1 MRIAILGA
9 NGRSGKAC
17 VEAMLA
23 AGYTIRAG
31 IHSSR
36 GAVNQTNVEYVPFDG
51 TDATSVAN
59 LIISCDAVISLV
71 GHVKGSPAFMQTDTI
86 KNVITVMHDQHI
98 TRLISLTGTGVRF
111 SGDEPSLIDRFL
123 NFGIKLIDPK
133 RINDGIRHAEV
144 IRNSDVNWTIIR
156 VLKLTN
162 GKSDG
167 YTLTSGGPAQITT
180 SRATVS
186 QVIVDILQD
195 ENYYKSAPV
204 ISKASRTKNR

>member
-17 VEAMLA
+17 VEAILA
-23 AGYTIRAG
+23 AGHTIRAG

-36 GAVNQTNVEYVPFDG
+36 GAIDQTNVEYVPFDG

-59 LIISCDAVISLV
+59 LIIGCDAVISLV

-86 KNVITVMHDQHI
+86 KNVIAAMHDQHI
-98 TRLISLTGTGVRF
+98 SRLISLTGTGVRL
-111 SGDEPSLIDRFL
+111 SGDKPSLIDRFL
-123 NFGIKLIDPK
+123 NLSIKLVDPK

-144 IRNSDVNWTIIR
+144 IRNSNLDWTIIR

-162 GKSDG
+162 GKPGG
-167 YTLTSGGPAQITT
+167 YMLTSGGPAQITT
-180 SRATVS
+180 SRATVA
-186 QVIVDILQD
+186 QAIVDILQD
-195 ENYYKSAPV
+195 ENYHKSAPV
-204 ISKASRTKNR
+204 ISKASRTKNS